1 MGVYESHFAMIDQT
15 MIETAH
21 EDGIMKIAASNLQ
34 MQASSSYLQTRQT
47 QEKLNVWI
55 DPQKMPTATGN
66 SANSAN
72 STNSAAKVSPP
83 VDLSDAGKIAQSQE
97 SEALDRLNQIDEDLK
112 NDPRWQ
118 LIQYM
123 VELFTGKKMATF
135 NAQDLNT
142 DTTPNIAATS
152 ATTTP
157 AQANTP
163 TNSDRQGWGV
173 LYSQHTSYTEH
184 QTTQFHASGSILTAD
199 QKQIQFDMS
208 FSLERSLRIESDT
221 QIRLGD
227 AKKIDPLLLNFSGQ
241 SAQLTSQ
248 KFAFDLN
255 ADGTKESISFVKG
268 AGFLVFDKNADGKVN
283 DGKELFGPATGNG
296 FSELAQYDS
305 DGNHW
310 IDENDAIYQK
320 LSVWTKDAGGKDVL
334 QNLKQANVGALFLGN
349 VSTPFD
355 LNNANGKT
363 DGQLKSSGV
372 WLSEDG
378 QAHHLQ
384 QVDLMV

>member
-1 MGVYESHFAMIDQT
+1 
-15 MIETAH
+15 MIESAH

-34 MQASSSYLQTRQT
+34 MQASSSYVQTRQT
-47 QEKLNVWI
+47 QEKFSAWI
-55 DPQKMPTATGN
+55 DPPKTPVPTGN
-66 SANSAN
+66 SAHSAN

-83 VDLSDAGKIAQSQE
+83 VDLSEAGKIAQSLE
-97 SEALDRLNQIDEDLK
+97 SDVVERLKQIDEDLK

-118 LIQYM
+118 LIQYI
-123 VELFTGKKMATF
+123 VELFTGKKISTL
-135 NAQDLNT
+135 NAQDLSNT
-142 DTTPNIAATS
+142 DAAPNIADTSTS
-152 ATTTP
+152 ATP
-157 AQANTP
+157 AQTNAPAN
-163 TNSDRQGWGV
+163 SERQGWGV
-173 LYSQHTSYTEH
+173 QYSQHTSYTEH
-184 QTTQFHASGSILTAD
+184 QTTQFHASGSILTSD
-199 QKQIQFDMS
+199 QKQIQFDIS
-208 FSLERSLRIESDT
+208 FSLQRSLHIESDT
-221 QIRLGD
+221 KIRLGD

-283 DGKELFGPATGNG
+283 DGRELFGPATGNG

-305 DGNHW
+305 DGNQW
-310 IDENDAIYQK
+310 IDENDAIFQK
-320 LSVWTKDAGGKDVL
+320 LSVWSKDANGKDVL

-355 LNNANGKT
+355 LNNVNGKT
-363 DGQLKSSGV
+363 DGQLKSSGM

>member
-1 MGVYESHFAMIDQT
+1 M
-15 MIETAH
+15 MIEAAH

-34 MQASSSYLQTRQT
+34 MQASSSYVQTRQT
-47 QEKLNVWI
+47 QEKINVWI
-55 DPQKMPTATGN
+55 DPQRKPASTENNANT
-66 SANSAN
+66 ANSAN
-72 STNSAAKVSPP
+72 TAAKVSSP
-83 VDLSDAGKIAQSQE
+83 VDLSDAGKVAQSLE
-97 SEALDRLNQIDEDLK
+97 SDVVERLKQIDEDLK

-118 LIQYM
+118 LIQYI
-123 VELFTGKKMATF
+123 VELFTGKKISTL
-135 NAQDLNT
+135 NAQDLSST
-142 DTTPNIAATS
+142 DAAPNIAGTNASAS
-152 ATTTP
+152 ATPTQTNAP
-157 AQANTP
+157 ANAE
-163 TNSDRQGWGV
+163 RQGWGIQ
-173 LYSQHTSYTEH
+173 YSQHTSYSEN

-199 QKQIQFDMS
+199 QKQIQFDLS
-208 FSLERSLRIESDT
+208 FSLQRSLQIESNT

-255 ADGTKESISFVKG
+255 SDGTKESISFVKG

-283 DGKELFGPATGNG
+283 DGRELFGPATGNG
-296 FSELAQYDS
+296 FSELAQFDS
-305 DGNHW
+305 DGNQW

-320 LSVWTKDAGGKDVL
+320 LSVWSKDADGKDVL
-334 QNLKQANVGALFLGN
+334 QNLKQANVGALYLGH